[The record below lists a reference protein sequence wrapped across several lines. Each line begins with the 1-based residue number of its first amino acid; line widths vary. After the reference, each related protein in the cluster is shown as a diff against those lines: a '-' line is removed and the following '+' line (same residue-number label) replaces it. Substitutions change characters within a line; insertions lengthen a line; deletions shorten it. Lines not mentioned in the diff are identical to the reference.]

1 MSAATL
7 LERMV
12 DPIGRALTPDAARA
26 ILAVRA
32 DDETQERIDKLAD
45 RCTDGNLTPE
55 ELAEY
60 QEFVSLFNLL
70 ALLQVRARS
79 VLQLSTGQ

>member
-1 MSAATL
+1 
-7 LERMV
+7 MV
-12 DPIGRALTPDAARA
+12 DPIGKALTPDAARA

-55 ELAEY
+55 ERAEY

-79 VLQLSTGQ
+79 VLRLNAGQ

>member
-1 MSAATL
+1 MSSSTL

-12 DPIGRALTPDAARA
+12 DPIGKALTPDAARA

-32 DDETQERIDKLAD
+32 DDETQDRIDRLAD
-45 RCTDGNLTPE
+45 QCTEGSLNSE
-55 ELAEY
+55 ERAEY

-70 ALLQVRARS
+70 ALLQSRARS
-79 VLQLSTGQ
+79 VLQANDGQ

>member
-1 MSAATL
+1 MSSSTL

-12 DPIGRALTPDAARA
+12 DPIGKALTPDAARA

-32 DDETQERIDKLAD
+32 DDETQDRIDRLAD
-45 RCTDGNLTPE
+45 RCTEGSLNPE
-55 ELAEY
+55 ERAEY

-70 ALLQVRARS
+70 ALLQSRARS
-79 VLQLSTGQ
+79 VLQANNGQ

>member
-1 MSAATL
+1 
-7 LERMV
+7 MV

-55 ELAEY
+55 ERAEY

-79 VLQLSTGQ
+79 VLQLNAGQ

>member
-1 MSAATL
+1 
-7 LERMV
+7 MV

>member
-1 MSAATL
+1 MSSSTL

-12 DPIGRALTPDAARA
+12 DPIGKALTPDAARA

-32 DDETQERIDKLAD
+32 DDETQDRIDELAD
-45 RCTDGNLTPE
+45 RCTEGRLSPE
-55 ELAEY
+55 ERAEY

-70 ALLQVRARS
+70 ALLQSRARS
-79 VLQLSTGQ
+79 VLQMNNRQ

>member
-1 MSAATL
+1 
-7 LERMV
+7 MV

-32 DDETQERIDKLAD
+32 DDETQEHIDKLAD

-55 ELAEY
+55 ERAEY

-79 VLQLSTGQ
+79 VLQLNAGQ

>member
-1 MSAATL
+1 MSASTL

-12 DPIGRALTPDAARA
+12 DPIGKALTPDAARA
-26 ILAVRA
+26 ILAVHA

-45 RCTDGNLTPE
+45 RCTDGNLTAE
-55 ELAEY
+55 ERAEY

-79 VLQLSTGQ
+79 VLELSAGQ

>member
-1 MSAATL
+1 MSASTL

-79 VLQLSTGQ
+79 VLRLNAGQ

>member
-1 MSAATL
+1 
-7 LERMV
+7 MV

-55 ELAEY
+55 EQAEY

-79 VLQLSTGQ
+79 VLELSAGQ